1 MMSYLDKMADAVY
14 EHQMMT
20 FEPVFADIEQ
30 KLFDIAA
37 HDSAHES
44 HPLHKLKEKLAERLK
59 VLTLCG
65 FNCGKYD
72 LNLVRTYL
80 FKWLKQ
86 KGYQPSVIKRDNSYL
101 LLATS
106 KFRVLDISNFIAAGH
121 SYESY
126 LRAYEV
132 EESKGCFPYEWF
144 DSAEKLEHTTLP
156 PHKAFYSTLKAQNI
170 NAEKYQECLAVWKKE
185 HMNTFRDF
193 LVYYNNKDVIGFL
206 RALKK
211 QNAFFQR
218 QRNDVFG

>member
-1 MMSYLDKMADAVY
+1 MA
-14 EHQMMT
+14 ETKRLPTIRHQARQQL
-20 FEPVFADIEQ
+20 PVVGHQQIS
-30 KLFDIAA
+30 LFG
-37 HDSAHES
+37 H
-44 HPLHKLKEKLAERLK
+44 
-59 VLTLCG
+59 
-65 FNCGKYD
+65 F
-72 LNLVRTYL
+72 
-80 FKWLKQ
+80 Q
-86 KGYQPSVIKRDNSYL
+86 
-101 LLATS
+101 
-106 KFRVLDISNFIAAGH
+106 FIASGH

-144 DSAEKLEHTTLP
+144 DSAKKLEHTTLP

-206 RALKK
+206 QALKK
-211 QNAFFQR
+211 QTAFFQR

>member
-1 MMSYLDKMADAVY
+1 M
-14 EHQMMT
+14 
-20 FEPVFADIEQ
+20 
-30 KLFDIAA
+30 
-37 HDSAHES
+37 
-44 HPLHKLKEKLAERLK
+44 
-59 VLTLCG
+59 LTLCG

-72 LNLVRTYL
+72 LNLVKTYL

-86 KGYQPSVIKRDNSYL
+86 KGYQPFVIKRDNSYL

-106 KFRVLDISNFIAAGH
+106 KFRFLDISNFIAAGH

-170 NAEKYQECLAVWKKE
+170 SAEKYQECLAVWKKE
-185 HMNTFRDF
+185 HMNTFRYF

-206 RALKK
+206 LALKK
-211 QNAFFQR
+211 KQKAFFRDNGMTFLDDALSLPGLTLDLLYKLKDPNSFLVLFNQTHADLHTLLKK
-218 QRNDVFG
+218 N